1 MIYAEAM
8 TARSIPDE
16 QARYFAS
23 IGANTLASAISKRVD
38 APPREEVERTRASV
52 ERTLAKNP
60 EMLAGEVREVER
72 VHGNRLVGKRAQV
85 IRTREALE
93 NEATPT
99 SPQPDGGYEF

>member
-8 TARSIPDE
+8 TARSILDE
-16 QARYFAS
+16 RARYFAS

-38 APPREEVERTRASV
+38 APTLEEV

-60 EMLAGEVREVER
+60 EMLAGEAREVER
-72 VHGNRLVGKRAQV
+72 VHGHRLVGKRAQV

-93 NEATPT
+93 DEATPT